1 MVFAKGEL
9 NVAEADDTWLGRVWR
24 ARDDVRQYLLSVYHV
39 LGIILSTSH
48 IVPLIFKAYDVG
60 TV

>member
-24 ARDDVRQYLLSVYHV
+24 ARDDVRQYLLSVYHM
-39 LGIILSTSH
+39 L
-48 IVPLIFKAYDVG
+48 G
-60 TV
+60 TVPGLEYTVNKKIQTQAPK